1 MKIIEEIVFKAMGTT
16 ISLAIVHD
24 KAQVLL
30 TEAKRRLL
38 DYEERFSA
46 NDPDSLLMRINAKA
60 GLAPV
65 QVDADLFKLIAIGR
79 DYSLRSDAC
88 LNIAIG
94 PLIKLWQVGFKGA
107 NLPSEAAIQDRLAL
121 THPAGII
128 LDDAKQTVYLAKQ
141 GMEIDLGAVAK
152 GYFADLI
159 KDYFLEQGV
168 QSGMINLGGNVLLVG
183 AHLENPGGF
192 WRVGVQDPDQ
202 SRNHL
207 RGIIQFQDGSVV
219 TSGIYERHF
228 EYQGKTYHHIF
239 DSQTGYPVDNDLAG
253 LTIVSKSSL
262 VGEIYTSLYFNLTS
276 QELLAK
282 LSVISGVEAVII
294 TRDGEVVLTEGIKP
308 FYTPVNEVE
317 SPYY

>member
-1 MKIIEEIVFKAMGTT
+1 MEEIVFEAVGTT

-46 NDPDSLLMRINAKA
+46 NDPDSLLMRVNAKA

-65 QVDADLFKLIAIGR
+65 QVDADLFKLIAIGKY
-79 DYSLRSDAC
+79 YSLRSDVS

-94 PLIKLWQVGFKGA
+94 PLIKLWQVGFEGA
-107 NLPSEAAIQDRLAL
+107 NLPSEVAIQDRLAL
-121 THPAGII
+121 THPADII

-141 GMEIDLGAVAK
+141 RMEIDLGAVAK

-159 KDYFLEQGV
+159 KDYFLEQDV

-207 RGIIQFQDGSVV
+207 RGIIQFQDGTVV

-239 DSQTGYPVDNDLAG
+239 DSQTSYPVDNDLAG

-276 QELLAK
+276 QDLLAK
-282 LSVISGVEAVII
+282 LSATSGVEAVII
-294 TRDGEVVLTEGIKP
+294 TRDGDVVLTEGIKP
-308 FYTPVNEVE
+308 FYTPVTEVE

>member
-1 MKIIEEIVFKAMGTT
+1 MEEIVFEAMGTT

-46 NDPDSLLMRINAKA
+46 NDPDSLLMRVNAKA

-79 DYSLRSDAC
+79 DYSLRSDVS

-94 PLIKLWQVGFKGA
+94 PLIKLWQVGFEGA

-121 THPAGII
+121 THPADII

-159 KDYFLEQGV
+159 KDYFLEQDV

-183 AHLENPGGF
+183 AHLENPSGF

-276 QELLAK
+276 QDLLAK
-282 LSVISGVEAVII
+282 LSATSGVEAVII
-294 TRDGEVVLTEGIKP
+294 TRDGDVVLTEGIKP
-308 FYTPVNEVE
+308 FYTPVTEVE

>member
-1 MKIIEEIVFKAMGTT
+1 M
-16 ISLAIVHD
+16 
-24 KAQVLL
+24 QV
-30 TEAKRRLL
+30 
-38 DYEERFSA
+38 
-46 NDPDSLLMRINAKA
+46 NAKV
-60 GLAPV
+60 GMAPV
-65 QVDADLFKLIAIGR
+65 QVDADLFKLIAIGKY
-79 DYSLRSDAC
+79 YSLHSDVS

-94 PLIKLWQVGFKGA
+94 PLIKLWQVGVEGT
-107 NLPSEAAIQDRLAL
+107 NLPSEAAIQDRLAI
-121 THPAGII
+121 THPADII
-128 LDDAKQTVYLAKQ
+128 LDDEKQTVYLAKQ
-141 GMEIDLGAVAK
+141 GMEIDLGALAK

-159 KDYFLEQGV
+159 KDYFLDQDV
-168 QSGMINLGGNVLLVG
+168 QSGMINLGGNLLLVG

-276 QELLAK
+276 QDLLAR
-282 LSVISGVEAVII
+282 LSATSGVEAVII
-294 TRDGEVVLTEGIKP
+294 TRDGDVVLTEGIKP
-308 FYTPVNEVE
+308 FYRPVTEVE

>member
-1 MKIIEEIVFKAMGTT
+1 MEEIVFEAMGTT

-24 KAQVLL
+24 KAKVLL

-46 NDPDSLLMRINAKA
+46 NDSDSLLMRVNAKA

-79 DYSLRSDAC
+79 DYSLRSDVS

-94 PLIKLWQVGFKGA
+94 PLIKLWQVGFEGA
-107 NLPSEAAIQDRLAL
+107 NLPSEGAIQDRLAL
-121 THPAGII
+121 THPADII

-159 KDYFLEQGV
+159 KDYFLEQDV

-276 QELLAK
+276 
-282 LSVISGVEAVII
+282 
-294 TRDGEVVLTEGIKP
+294 
-308 FYTPVNEVE
+308 
-317 SPYY
+317 

>member
-1 MKIIEEIVFKAMGTT
+1 MEEIVFEAMGTT

-46 NDPDSLLMRINAKA
+46 NDPDSLLMRVNAKA

-65 QVDADLFKLIAIGR
+65 QVDADLFKLIAIGKC
-79 DYSLRSDAC
+79 YSLRSDVS

-94 PLIKLWQVGFKGA
+94 PIIKLWQVGFEGA

-121 THPAGII
+121 THPADII
-128 LDDAKQTVYLAKQ
+128 LDDAKQTVYLAKR

-159 KDYFLEQGV
+159 KDYFLEQDV

-183 AHLENPGGF
+183 AHLEKPGGF

-239 DSQTGYPVDNDLAG
+239 DLQTGYPVDNDLAG

-276 QELLAK
+276 QDLLAK
-282 LSVISGVEAVII
+282 LSATSGVEAVII
-294 TRDGEVVLTEGIKP
+294 TKDGDVVLTEGIKP
-308 FYTPVNEVE
+308 FYTPVTEVE

>member
-1 MKIIEEIVFKAMGTT
+1 MEEIVFEAMGTT

-121 THPAGII
+121 THPADII

-159 KDYFLEQGV
+159 KDYFLEQDV
-168 QSGMINLGGNVLLVG
+168 
-183 AHLENPGGF
+183 
-192 WRVGVQDPDQ
+192 
-202 SRNHL
+202 
-207 RGIIQFQDGSVV
+207 
-219 TSGIYERHF
+219 
-228 EYQGKTYHHIF
+228 
-239 DSQTGYPVDNDLAG
+239 
-253 LTIVSKSSL
+253 
-262 VGEIYTSLYFNLTS
+262 
-276 QELLAK
+276 
-282 LSVISGVEAVII
+282 
-294 TRDGEVVLTEGIKP
+294 
-308 FYTPVNEVE
+308 
-317 SPYY
+317 

>member
-1 MKIIEEIVFKAMGTT
+1 MEEIVFEAMGTT

-46 NDPDSLLMRINAKA
+46 NDPDSLLMRVNAKA

-65 QVDADLFKLIAIGR
+65 QVDADLFKLIAIGKC
-79 DYSLRSDAC
+79 YSLRSDVS

-94 PLIKLWQVGFKGA
+94 PLIKLWQVGFEGA

-121 THPAGII
+121 THPADII

-159 KDYFLEQGV
+159 KDYFLEQDV

-183 AHLENPGGF
+183 AHLEKPSGF

-276 QELLAK
+276 QDLLAK
-282 LSVISGVEAVII
+282 LSATSGVEAVII
-294 TRDGEVVLTEGIKP
+294 TREGDVVLTEGIKP
-308 FYTPVNEVE
+308 FYTPVTEVE
-317 SPYY
+317 SSYY